1 MRFFY
6 NVHFCKSINEVKSE
20 RCEPMHYLK
29 KVTIYISLLVLIILV
44 SGCGDSKEAEIEK
57 SFNKTLSM
65 YPIKNLED
73 LYDKQGYRDE
83 EFDKDDKGTWV
94 ITSSINIQQKG
105 KGLKTRRM
113 VLFMNRNTRTSKGKF
128 MITKVK
134 EKSDIGFHT
143 RKKEYP
149 VKMVDNKIMPTKQI
163 KDEKL
168 KKEIENFKF
177 FSQYGNFKDLKD
189 YKDGEVSYNPN
200 APNYSAKYQLSNND
214 FNVKKLRKRYDI
226 PTNQAPKLLL
236 KGSGD
241 LKGSSIG
248 SKNIEFTFVE
258 KKGENIYFTD
268 DVEFAP
274 SENK

>member
-1 MRFFY
+1 M
-6 NVHFCKSINEVKSE
+6 HFCKSINEVKSE

-128 MITKVK
+128 MIT
-134 EKSDIGFHT
+134 
-143 RKKEYP
+143 
-149 VKMVDNKIMPTKQI
+149 
-163 KDEKL
+163 
-168 KKEIENFKF
+168 
-177 FSQYGNFKDLKD
+177 
-189 YKDGEVSYNPN
+189 
-200 APNYSAKYQLSNND
+200 LS
-214 FNVKKLRKRYDI
+214 LI
-226 PTNQAPKLLL
+226 H
-236 KGSGD
+236 
-241 LKGSSIG
+241 I
-248 SKNIEFTFVE
+248 
-258 KKGENIYFTD
+258 
-268 DVEFAP
+268 
-274 SENK
+274 

>member
-1 MRFFY
+1 M
-6 NVHFCKSINEVKSE
+6 HFCKSINEVKSE

-113 VLFMNRNTRTSKGKF
+113 IWFCC
-128 MITKVK
+128 KVK
-134 EKSDIGFHT
+134 K
-143 RKKEYP
+143 
-149 VKMVDNKIMPTKQI
+149 
-163 KDEKL
+163 
-168 KKEIENFKF
+168 
-177 FSQYGNFKDLKD
+177 
-189 YKDGEVSYNPN
+189 
-200 APNYSAKYQLSNND
+200 YS
-214 FNVKKLRKRYDI
+214 
-226 PTNQAPKLLL
+226 
-236 KGSGD
+236 
-241 LKGSSIG
+241 
-248 SKNIEFTFVE
+248 
-258 KKGENIYFTD
+258 
-268 DVEFAP
+268 
-274 SENK
+274 

>member
-1 MRFFY
+1 M
-6 NVHFCKSINEVKSE
+6 V
-20 RCEPMHYLK
+20 HYLK
-29 KVTIYISLLVLIILV
+29 KVNFYISLIILIILV
-44 SGCGDSKEAEIEK
+44 SGCGDNKEAEIK
-57 SFNKTLSM
+57 KIFNKTLSM

-113 VLFMNRNTRTSKGKF
+113 ILFMNRNTRTSKGKF
-128 MITKVK
+128 MITEVK
-134 EKSDIGFHT
+134 EKSNIGFHT

-163 KDEKL
+163 KDGKL

-214 FNVKKLRKRYDI
+214 LNVKKLRKRYDI
-226 PTNQAPKLLL
+226 PTKQAPKLLL
-236 KGSGD
+236 KGFGD

-268 DVEFAP
+268 DVEYAP